1 MRSAHPRTI
10 AIRTLLAQI
19 GATGW
24 TVPAVPSGLRRA
36 VGTVRWY
43 VRELLD
49 ESAYDRYV
57 AHARSH
63 DPAVSVPSRREFER
77 MRTDHQESDRRGG
90 FHCC

>member
-1 MRSAHPRTI
+1 MRPAHPQTI
-10 AIRTLLAQI
+10 VIRTLLAQI
-19 GATGW
+19 GAAGW
-24 TVPAVPSGLRRA
+24 TALALRIGLRRA
-36 VGTVRWY
+36 AGTVRWY

-77 MRTDHQESDRRGG
+77 MRTDRQESDRRGG